1 MDKWTMSDERNH
13 LVNLLGQRLN
23 FLLIFYSIVFAGAFG
38 VKDQF
43 PFIQILLFIGT
54 LITFL
59 LSLTIRRAQQKL
71 NIVFSEFIYKDDNHP
86 AKIIKDRMKGS
97 SKRNIIGYVIPSI
110 CWITLLMAFVASV
123 VFAVLQIKM

>member
-1 MDKWTMSDERNH
+1 MHEWTMSDERNH

-71 NIVFSEFIYKDDNHP
+71 NIVFEFIYKDDNHP
-86 AKIIKDRMKGS
+86 AKLIKDRMKGS

-110 CWITLLMAFVASV
+110 CWITLFVAFVASV
-123 VFAVLQIKM
+123 VFAAFKINI